1 MNRKEKKTMKLKDLI
16 EAVEGNERA
25 FPEGMDTDLDSVT
38 RYLAVISVDAE
49 IEKLRKAMATAV
61 AVAENLDSKT
71 KAELNAAFDAVSDAN
86 EELRKA
92 SLRAAA
98 ELNK

>member
-1 MNRKEKKTMKLKDLI
+1 MKLKDLI
-16 EAVEGNERA
+16 DAVEGNERA
-25 FPEGMDTDLDSVT
+25 FPEGMDTDLDSVR
-38 RYLAVISVDAE
+38 RYLAVISVDGE

-71 KAELNAAFDAVSDAN
+71 EAELNAAFDAVRNAN

-98 ELNK
+98 ELQK

>member
-1 MNRKEKKTMKLKDLI
+1 MKLKDLI

-25 FPEGMDTDLDSVT
+25 FPDGMDTDLDSVT
-38 RYLAVISVDAE
+38 RYLAVISVDGE
-49 IEKLRKAMATAV
+49 IENLRNAMATAV

-71 KAELNAAFDAVSDAN
+71 EAELNAAFDAVRNAN

-92 SLRAAA
+92 SLRAAE
-98 ELNK
+98 ELKK

>member
-1 MNRKEKKTMKLKDLI
+1 M
-16 EAVEGNERA
+16 
-25 FPEGMDTDLDSVT
+25 
-38 RYLAVISVDAE
+38 
-49 IEKLRKAMATAV
+49 
-61 AVAENLDSKT
+61 AENLDSKT

>member
-1 MNRKEKKTMKLKDLI
+1 MKLKDLI

-38 RYLAVISVDAE
+38 RYLAVISVDGE
-49 IEKLRKAMATAV
+49 IENLRNAMARAV

-71 KAELNAAFDAVSDAN
+71 EAELNAAFDAVRNAN

-92 SLRAAA
+92 CLRAAA
-98 ELNK
+98 ELQK

>member
-1 MNRKEKKTMKLKDLI
+1 MKLKDLI

-25 FPEGMDTDLDSVT
+25 FPEGLETDLDSVT

-49 IEKLRKAMATAV
+49 IEKLNKATATVV
-61 AVAENLDSKT
+61 AVAENLDTKT
-71 KAELNAAFDAVSDAN
+71 ELNAAFDAVRNAN

-92 SLRAAA
+92 SIRAAE
-98 ELNK
+98 ELKK

>member
-1 MNRKEKKTMKLKDLI
+1 MKLKDLI

-38 RYLAVISVDAE
+38 RYLAIISVDGE

-61 AVAENLDSKT
+61 AVAENLDCKT
-71 KAELNAAFDAVSDAN
+71 VTEFNAAFDAVRDAN

-98 ELNK
+98 ELQK

>member
-1 MNRKEKKTMKLKDLI
+1 MKLKDLI
-16 EAVEGNERA
+16 EAVESNERA
-25 FPEGMDTDLDSVT
+25 FPDGMDTDLDSVT

-49 IEKLRKAMATAV
+49 IENLRKAMATAV

-71 KAELNAAFDAVSDAN
+71 EAELNAAFDAVRNAN
-86 EELRKA
+86 EELCKA

-98 ELNK
+98 ELKK

>member
-1 MNRKEKKTMKLKDLI
+1 MKLKDLI
-16 EAVEGNERA
+16 DAVEGNERA
-25 FPEGMDTDLDSVT
+25 FPEGMDTDLDSVR
-38 RYLAVISVDAE
+38 RYLAVISVDGE

-61 AVAENLDSKT
+61 AVAENLDCKT
-71 KAELNAAFDAVSDAN
+71 ETELNAAFDAVRDAN

-98 ELNK
+98 ELQK